1 LSDLSVFTA
10 WISIWEQDRRAET
23 HDPCQLG
30 AGERDDPTGAGAIEQ
45 AETRGYVS
53 ADETRFD
60 VTGQSDDQ

>member
-1 LSDLSVFTA
+1 M
-10 WISIWEQDRRAET
+10 WEQDRRAET

-45 AETRGYVS
+45 AETRGCVS